1 MTAPDPDALV
11 LLTACADPETAALLE
26 AKLQG
31 AGLHVVLQGEQH
43 RAMLGTLGP
52 YVEPRLLVKASELD
66 QARALI
72 VPDLG
77 GAMAEPD
84 SGAPDLTTRPD
95 RDDEAWESQ
104 RRRRRRWMALAVLV
118 LPALLLLVPVA
129 VVAMRGRPG
138 HVVDSAEL
146 GYRVV
151 FPGVEPTSGW
161 GPDGP
166 VRVHA
171 DQGQDPRTG
180 IQYAVSC
187 VLPAESVEDDPSE
200 RFRRAKEV
208 LERKLGPLEERT
220 IGEGARAPH
229 ELTSG
234 DGRVVVR
241 VVLAGQRT
249 FFLLASGPGA
259 NDSRDTRRFFDSF
272 TAREPKLDG

>member
-11 LLTACADPETAALLE
+11 LLTACPDPETAALLK

-31 AGLHVVLQGEQH
+31 AGLQVVLQGEQH
-43 RAMLGTLGP
+43 RAMLGALGS

-72 VPDLG
+72 VDDPT
-77 GAMAEPD
+77 AAIAETDP
-84 SGAPDLTTRPD
+84 GAPDLTARPD
-95 RDDEAWESQ
+95 RDDEAWAARS
-104 RRRRRRWMALAVLV
+104 RRRRRWIALAVL
-118 LPALLLLVPVA
+118 LFPALLLLVPVA
-129 VVAMRGRPG
+129 VVTARGRPG

-151 FPGVEPTSGW
+151 FPGVEPTSAW
-161 GPDGP
+161 GPPGP

-171 DQGQDPRTG
+171 AQGQDPRSG

-187 VLPAESVEDDPSE
+187 VLPAESVEDDPAE
-200 RFRRAKEV
+200 RFSRAKEV

-220 IGEGARAPH
+220 VGEGARAPH
-229 ELTSG
+229 ELVSG

-259 NDSRDTRRFFDSF
+259 NESRDTRRFFDSF
-272 TAREPKLDG
+272 TAREPKLDR

>member
-11 LLTACADPETAALLE
+11 LLTACPDPETAALLE
-26 AKLQG
+26 AKLQA

-43 RAMLGTLGP
+43 RAMLGALGP
-52 YVEPRLLVKASELD
+52 NVEPRLLVKASELD
-66 QARALI
+66 EARALI
-72 VPDLG
+72 VPDPG
-77 GAMAEPD
+77 GAMAEADP
-84 SGAPDLTTRPD
+84 GASDLTARPD
-95 RDDEAWESQ
+95 RDDEDWES
-104 RRRRRRWMALAVLV
+104 RRRRGRRWMALAVLV
-118 LPALLLLVPVA
+118 LPALALLVPVA
-129 VVAMRGRPG
+129 VVAVRGRPG

-151 FPGVEPTSGW
+151 FPGVEPTSAW
-161 GPDGP
+161 GPPGP

-180 IQYAVSC
+180 IQFAVSC
-187 VLPAESVEDDPSE
+187 ILPAESVEDDPAE

-220 IGEGARAPH
+220 IGDGARAPH

-259 NDSRDTRRFFDSF
+259 NASRDTRRFFDSF
-272 TAREPKLDG
+272 TAREPKLEG